1 MFRYSCFISYQ
12 RGNDLL
18 DRFVRELFQDLSDEL
33 DLVTPLKVWFD
44 TATLQLGDSW
54 QAAIEEAVM
63 MSVCMVPV
71 LTPTYFSREKLYSA
85 REYLAMER
93 IEKAR
98 NQVTEHQE
106 SLIFPIIFRGP
117 RHLPEFVRQ
126 RQCLD
131 FSEYLAFGS
140 KQFRSPGFAKMVK
153 QLADQ
158 ISKLSASFTDLEKSK
173 NFDQLKTTLPSDQ
186 EVLEWLDAATSRRAL
201 DAPITSVKVPPFARS

>member
-1 MFRYSCFISYQ
+1 MFRYSCFLSYQ

-33 DLVTPLKVWFD
+33 GLMTPLKVWFD
-44 TATLQLGDSW
+44 TAMAPGVMW
-54 QAAIEEAVM
+54 QPALEEAVT

-71 LTPTYFSREKLYSA
+71 LTPTYFSMEKLYCA

-98 NQVTEHQE
+98 NQITQQKD
-106 SLIFPIIFRGP
+106 SLILPVIFRGS
-117 RHLPEFVRQ
+117 RHLPEFIQNRQ
-126 RQCLD
+126 TLD

-140 KQFRSPGFAKMVK
+140 KQFRSANFAKGVK
-153 QLADQ
+153 QLADR
-158 ISKLSASFTDLEKSK
+158 IAKLSATFMDLEKSK
-173 NFDQLKTTLPSDQ
+173 NLDQLKTTLPSDQ

-201 DAPITSVKVPPFARS
+201 DAPINVG